1 MERHGELFIV
11 HTSPHTALRASS
23 ALATPNRDRG
33 SMSTESSSG
42 ATSAGGRPLRKY
54 KLVFIGDQ
62 SVGKT
67 SIISRFQYNTF
78 DDHYQTTIGI
88 DFVSKTVP
96 VDDGTVRLQL
106 WDTAGQERFRS
117 LIPSYIRDSHV
128 AVVVFDITNRES
140 FEATTKWIA
149 DVRAQRGTD
158 VIIVLVGNK
167 MDLAA
172 SRKVSTAELEARAN
186 EHDIMFIETSAK
198 QDGRNMTMV
207 LASRPRPRMALT
219 SSCSSG
225 GWPRCASAAPPARPP
240 GAAARAPWLRLGCA
254 RLSTPLAEMRTV
266 PSWQAL
272 PALEKAGDGGEEQ
285 PQVIKLSMPPPKP
298 ADAPAASSGCYC

>member
-1 MERHGELFIV
+1 MASSFCAHLAT
-11 HTSPHTALRASS
+11 HCARASS

-198 QDGRNMTMV
+198 DGFNIKLLFRR
-207 LASRPRPRMALT
+207 LATVRERRPTRPSARSSSPRAL
-219 SSCSSG
+219 
-225 GWPRCASAAPPARPP
+225 A
-240 GAAARAPWLRLGCA
+240 APWLRP
-254 RLSTPLAEMRTV
+254 PLH
-266 PSWQAL
+266 
-272 PALEKAGDGGEEQ
+272 
-285 PQVIKLSMPPPKP
+285 
-298 ADAPAASSGCYC
+298 AAC